1 MLPDLS
7 GFSKLGSEYK
17 NEQECSKWQ
26 KKEEI
31 GAKVYRLKKTF
42 IYVYRHV
49 YYLIKERSDD
59 AKKPNYKSEKFL
71 QIFKC
76 YEKHKTQ

>member
-31 GAKVYRLKKTF
+31 GAKVYRLKKPSYMF
-42 IYVYRHV
+42 IGMFIIV
-49 YYLIKERSDD
+49 
-59 AKKPNYKSEKFL
+59 
-71 QIFKC
+71 
-76 YEKHKTQ
+76 